1 MRQGKIRP
9 ALFSFL
15 SLRVHPSRLALEQI
29 LQEALKPDGLE
40 IRVQLLAAQVTQ
52 ILGILG
58 CVIPTYTPGIMVLAE
73 KEFDDRGKISRALR
87 DRFTCR
93 GDQSSE
99 LGLSDLSLLLS
110 LVVSK
115 SIWTFP
121 MINQIKTYIVPLDLL
136 PAHFFHQIID
146 LVRRDDLAVRKDHPV
161 EGSWICDNPGHVA
174 SHVGDVRQGSGH
186 VAVPRDVVIPN
197 GVGKSGVV
205 CPSGWQFKDET
216 LVPPADVD
224 DGVRKTELFD
234 VVQDVFFLYMC
245 CVRTY

>member
-99 LGLSDLSLLLS
+99 LGLSDLSLL
-110 LVVSK
+110 
-115 SIWTFP
+115 
-121 MINQIKTYIVPLDLL
+121 
-136 PAHFFHQIID
+136 
-146 LVRRDDLAVRKDHPV
+146 
-161 EGSWICDNPGHVA
+161 
-174 SHVGDVRQGSGH
+174 
-186 VAVPRDVVIPN
+186 
-197 GVGKSGVV
+197 
-205 CPSGWQFKDET
+205 
-216 LVPPADVD
+216 
-224 DGVRKTELFD
+224 
-234 VVQDVFFLYMC
+234 
-245 CVRTY
+245 